1 MLSLVAAMVAS
12 TTPTTMKDQNMP
24 STFYPDAKSEAEMRN
39 AVRVSLSRLQGG
51 GPSPAEY
58 WFVFFRNDERVA
70 VAGAQGGLD
79 WPIRE
84 EGCRETIYSLDFT
97 HPQSLKCLLSEK
109 SALGSTED
117 DFSFLRR
124 IVHALLAAAGSG
136 VSSPITVRY
145 VALTTHDALAGA
157 GVPANAHHVL
167 DSLDS
172 YLLLASLEIPP
183 RD

>member
-1 MLSLVAAMVAS
+1 
-12 TTPTTMKDQNMP
+12 MP
-24 STFYPDAKSEAEMRN
+24 STFYPDARSEAEMQN
-39 AVRVSLSRLQGG
+39 AVRVILSRLQGG

-58 WFVFFRNDERVA
+58 EYVFRRNDERVG
-70 VAGAQGGLD
+70 VAGVCGGLD
-79 WPIRE
+79 WYSRE
-84 EGCRETIYSLDFT
+84 EGWREDIYSLDFT
-97 HPQSLKCLLSEK
+97 HPQSLKCLLEEK

-136 VSSPITVRY
+136 VSSPHPVRY
-145 VALTTHDALAGA
+145 VALTTHDALVGA

-167 DSLDS
+167 DSLDG

>member
-1 MLSLVAAMVAS
+1 
-12 TTPTTMKDQNMP
+12 MP
-24 STFYPDAKSEAEMRN
+24 STFYPDARSEAEMQN
-39 AVRVSLSRLQGG
+39 AVRVSLARLQGG

-58 WFVFFRNDERVA
+58 EYVFYRNDERIGI
-70 VAGAQGGLD
+70 AGVCGGLD
-79 WPIRE
+79 WYSRKE
-84 EGCRETIYSLDFT
+84 VCREDIYSLDFT
-97 HPQSLKCLLSEK
+97 HPQSLRCLLKEK

-117 DFSFLRR
+117 DFSYLRR

-136 VSSPITVRY
+136 VWSGNTVRY

-167 DSLDS
+167 DSLDG

-183 RD
+183 RN